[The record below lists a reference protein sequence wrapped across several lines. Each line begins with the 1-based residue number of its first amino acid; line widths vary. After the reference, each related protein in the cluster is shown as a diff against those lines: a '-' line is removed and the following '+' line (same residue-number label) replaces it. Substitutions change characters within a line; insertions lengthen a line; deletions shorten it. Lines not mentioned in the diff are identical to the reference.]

1 MKIKFNEDG
10 TIRIDDVRLSYP
22 HLFTPYA
29 GKSDDGKDKK
39 PKFSGRF
46 LMPDDTHA
54 AEQAALT
61 AHLVK
66 LQKEWF
72 KQKLPSGN
80 LFFRDGDETGKEE
93 FEDMWYVQA
102 SESLRPQVLGAKKEA
117 LQESDDVVYGGC
129 YVNVLIKPWKQDNS
143 FGKKINANLIGVQ
156 FKRDGERFGAERPN
170 ASEAFDS
177 EGGDTDGFDD

>member
-1 MKIKFNEDG
+1 MAPFAF
-10 TIRIDDVRLSYP
+10 DDVRLSYP

-29 GKSDDGKDKK
+29 GTDDNGKEKK

-46 LMPDDTHA
+46 LMPNDEFK
-54 AEQAALT
+54 AEKAALD
-61 AHLVK
+61 AHLIK

-72 KQKLPSGN
+72 KQKLPSAN

-102 SESLRPQVLGAKKEA
+102 SESLRPQVLGARKEV
-117 LQESDDVVYGGC
+117 LQESNNVVYGGC
-129 YVNVLIKPWKQDNS
+129 YVNVLIRPWKQDNKY
-143 FGKKINANLIGVQ
+143 GRKINANLIGVQ

-170 ASEAFDS
+170 ASEAFDT
-177 EGGDTDGFDD
+177 EDGDGDGFE